1 MDTDRLIE
9 EITADPLNRGYSA
22 MDDSALWASL
32 STKDRAKLRI
42 LNSRQLLEWSA
53 ENGRY
58 MKLENAAANVALG
71 DGMRSVVK
79 AAIKLLDRP
88 DTELDLSVPS
98 HASMMGALVLS
109 GVFSSD
115 DQASLEQ
122 LATVNISRAEE
133 IGCSDLTQEMLT
145 YTRKLINLPPIEDL
159 L

>member
-9 EITADPLNRGYSA
+9 EITADPLNRGYDA
-22 MDDSALWASL
+22 MNDSALWASL
-32 STKDRAKLRI
+32 FTKDRPKLRI

-71 DGMRSVVK
+71 DELRSVVK

-88 DTELDLSVPS
+88 DTELDLSLAT

-115 DQASLEQ
+115 DQASLEE
-122 LATVNISRAEE
+122 LATVAISRAEE
-133 IGCSDLTQEMLT
+133 IGCSDLTHEMLT
-145 YTRKLINLPPIEDL
+145 YTRKLINLPPIEEL